1 MVWYQSKRGA
11 LMSMTASEAR
21 ANLFGLIKQVNDDRD
36 QVEIVSKAG
45 SAVLVAKDEWDAIQE
60 TAYLLRSPAN
70 FNRLAMAVAD
80 VERGHDL
87 KPVELDLD
95 E

>member
-1 MVWYQSKRGA
+1 
-11 LMSMTASEAR
+11 MSMTASEAR
-21 ANLFGLIKQVNDDRD
+21 AKLFGLIKQVNDDRD
-36 QVEIVSKAG
+36 HVEISSKAG

-70 FNRLAMAVAD
+70 SNRLTTAVAD
-80 VERGHDL
+80 VEDGHYL
-87 KPVELDLD
+87 KPVELELD

>member
-1 MVWYQSKRGA
+1 
-11 LMSMTASEAR
+11 MSMTASEAR
-21 ANLFGLIKQVNDDRD
+21 ANLFGLIKQVNDDRN

-60 TAYLLRSPAN
+60 TAYLLRSPVN
-70 FNRLAMAVAD
+70 FNRLNTAVAD
-80 VERGHDL
+80 VESGHEL
-87 KPVELDLD
+87 RSVELDLD

>member
-1 MVWYQSKRGA
+1 
-11 LMSMTASEAR
+11 MSMTASEAR

-70 FNRLAMAVAD
+70 FNRLTTAVAD
-80 VERGHDL
+80 VEHGHEL
-87 KPVELDLD
+87 RPVELDLD